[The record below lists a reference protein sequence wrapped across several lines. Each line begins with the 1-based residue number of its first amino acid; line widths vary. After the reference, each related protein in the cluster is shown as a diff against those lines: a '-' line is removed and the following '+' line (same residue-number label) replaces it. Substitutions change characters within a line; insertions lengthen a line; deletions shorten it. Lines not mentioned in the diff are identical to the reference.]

1 VNYLLVISIALVFL
15 LVGLVPASEQKSQRR
30 RNRPPSIDSFS
41 SSSTAIRICPFF
53 TRLADKPEVDLLVN
67 ATDPDGD
74 TLQYKYSTTAG
85 TILGKGKLVIW
96 DLSKVLWGPHEVHVT
111 VTDGKGGKVVA
122 ALTITTVDSGCDPPP
137 PPCPEVKVSCPEEM
151 EKSRPFIFS
160 VLIKGEG
167 KRYQPP
173 SFHWKLNAGRIV
185 NGQYGPEIEV
195 TTTGANG
202 FDNITATVEIGGFD
216 PACSMTGKC
225 TTKVI
230 W

>member
-1 VNYLLVISIALVFL
+1 M
-15 LVGLVPASEQKSQRR
+15 
-30 RNRPPSIDSFS
+30 
-41 SSSTAIRICPFF
+41 
-53 TRLADKPEVDLLVN
+53 N

-96 DLSKVLWGPHEVHVT
+96 DLSKVSYGSHEVNVT
-111 VTDGKGGKVVA
+111 VTDGKGGKAVA
-122 ALTITTVDSGCDPPP
+122 ALKVITVDAGCHPPP

-151 EKSRPFIFS
+151 EKSKPFIFS
-160 VLIKGEG
+160 VLIEGEG
-167 KRYQPP
+167 KHYQPP

-185 NGQYGPEIEV
+185 KGQYESEIEA

-202 FDNITATVEIGGFD
+202 FDKITATVKVGGFD
-216 PACSMTGKC
+216 PSCITTASC
-225 TTKVI
+225 TTRII